1 MQITAVNHDPLTK
14 LNYDNIHVKVKAVEE
29 LNPRYQFSS
38 KTSLAS

>member
-14 LNYDNIHVKVKAVEE
+14 LNYDRTNVKPKAIEE
-29 LNPRYQFSS
+29 LNPRYQFFS